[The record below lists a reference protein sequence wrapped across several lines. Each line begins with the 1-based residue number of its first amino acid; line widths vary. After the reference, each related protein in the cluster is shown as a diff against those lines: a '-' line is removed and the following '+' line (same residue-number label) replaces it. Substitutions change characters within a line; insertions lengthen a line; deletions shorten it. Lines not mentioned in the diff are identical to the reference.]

1 MHITKYMPKFALA
14 AALATSTLATSAF
27 ATDAAL
33 ISGVEDAIEAAGTG
47 LSTVLVAVIAV
58 VATFILFKLNKRGA
72 NKV

>member
-1 MHITKYMPKFALA
+1 MQISKIMPKFALA
-14 AALATSTLATSAF
+14 ALATTTLATSAF

-33 ISGVEDAIEAAGTG
+33 ITGVESAIQAAGTG

-58 VATFILFKLNKRGA
+58 VATFILFKLIKRGA